1 MSTTAELEQNI
12 EAFEAMRETLE
23 EHHLHKFVVFHDAKF
38 VDSFDSFH
46 NAAREAV
53 RRFGQGALPYPPGRC
68 HEAHRHARLGRFS
81 TRSCRS
87 LTRPFSIPT
96 AGRTMPR

>member
-1 MSTTAELEQNI
+1 MSTPAELEQNI

-23 EHHLHKFVVFHDAKF
+23 EHHLHKFVVFYDAKF

-53 RRFGQGALPYPPGRC
+53 RRFGQGPYLIRQVGATRRIAMPASVAFRPV
-68 HEAHRHARLGRFS
+68 HAAR
-81 TRSCRS
+81 
-87 LTRPFSIPT
+87 
-96 AGRTMPR
+96 